1 MGNYK
6 IIFEDCSDIGS
17 SLECFLNDRGL
28 ILINV
33 GDITSPDPRDSSI
46 IALDKPTAIK
56 LVKVLKTE
64 ISRMGG
70 ERG

>member
-1 MGNYK
+1 MGNFK

-17 SLECFLNDRGL
+17 SLECFLTDRGF

-33 GDITSPDPRDSSI
+33 GDITSPDPRESNI
-46 IALDKPTAIK
+46 ITLDRPTAVK

-64 ISRMGG
+64 ISKMEVNHG
-70 ERG
+70 